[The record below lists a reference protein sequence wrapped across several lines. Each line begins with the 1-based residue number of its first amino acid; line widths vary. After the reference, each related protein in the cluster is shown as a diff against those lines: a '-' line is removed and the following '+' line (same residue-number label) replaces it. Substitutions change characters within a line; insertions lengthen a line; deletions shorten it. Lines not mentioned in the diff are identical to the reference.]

1 LVAGEEGALYTSR
14 GPYILPGGLIY
25 FQGALYTSRRPY
37 ILPGG
42 LIYFQ
47 EALYTSRRPYILP
60 ECDVNTLSYNYSLT
74 NVNPPVSFLT
84 QTTDPLS
91 HT

>member
-1 LVAGEEGALYTSR
+1 MTLSKTLGPRAKSSRVGSR
-14 GPYILPGGLIY
+14 GGGGLIY
-25 FQGALYTSRRPY
+25 FQGALYTSRGPY

-60 ECDVNTLSYNYSLT
+60 GGLIYFPSVM
-74 NVNPPVSFLT
+74 
-84 QTTDPLS
+84 
-91 HT
+91 